1 MTSLAVPSDAAC
13 EAWVSNQFQISLKS
27 VSNPVSNPVSNSGS
41 MGFAIRL
48 RDFKRLNI
56 WYLRL
61 RYSKSRDRVA
71 NPIEPE
77 FETGFETG
85 FEIDLRLI

>member
-1 MTSLAVPSDAAC
+1 MQGHL
-13 EAWVSNQFQISLKS
+13 VSNQFQISLKS

-41 MGFAIRL
+41 IGFATRS
-48 RDFKRLNI
+48 RDFEYLNLK
-56 WYLRL
+56 YQMLSL
-61 RYSKSRDRVA
+61 LKSRDRIA

-85 FEIDLRLI
+85 FETDLRLI